1 MQTLCPALPCRRG
14 PGSGHPG
21 KQPLQTGSPR
31 LSLFTQHTGR
41 LPCEQRGGECQG
53 GGAPCLDLPSLLGR
67 AVGAPPLCRQA
78 PGRAG
83 GKQHSLSFHPRTAP
97 GTLQLTPPP
106 RASWGPYERAQKRI
120 CPSPLT
126 DTQPAGRA
134 HGHLS
139 SRLWRGQVCG
149 TPVGR
154 GPAPLSHDSA
164 DRPHREPPS
173 PSPETFLVKTTT

>member
-1 MQTLCPALPCRRG
+1 M
-14 PGSGHPG
+14 PG
-21 KQPLQTGSPR
+21 
-31 LSLFTQHTGR
+31 
-41 LPCEQRGGECQG
+41 RGGLP
-53 GGAPCLDLPSLLGR
+53 AWTSPPCWGTLWGPRPSAGR
-67 AVGAPPLCRQA
+67 PQA
-78 PGRAG
+78 G
-83 GKQHSLSFHPRTAP
+83 LEENNTASPFIPEQSP
-97 GTLQLTPPP
+97 GTLQLTPLP